1 MISTTR
7 TGAFGAALTLLMGGF
22 FLSYSIAL
30 AQSGASTVA
39 NVTCVA
45 CVAEAKAKKQDPL
58 TYCKPRVCSD
68 PTNGTTNGH
77 CVLTECRAENF
88 SGAGQSGNAGLDQVA
103 KILGDLMGKLM
114 QQGQQGQQGQSQTPQ
129 QTETRCTQYVLVS
142 DVSQLQG
149 NPCATYVAPVSSQI
163 NGGSSLS
170 EALGDTS
177 GSSLSD
183 ALLSNTNTNTN
194 TSETTLNTSDTNA
207 GTRSTTTA
215 TTTLPV
221 GSTLLVPPP
230 GLSGDIQVLNNGATI
245 VAGTRDVNANQ
256 ETAGF
261 YGAGSFGEQPK
272 TLVGRWCQS
281 RPWAAN
287 FLSAI
292 VPSSFF
298 DSLCVW
304 RGYQV
309 GVPPQQSPSLQQK
322 TVSSG
327 KATPA
332 AQAST
337 STASA
342 IPPKVDIWA
351 VPAAVPLGA
360 RTTIF
365 WNTQGVS
372 NCVETSPDGN
382 FNHATLSGGA
392 ATVPITG
399 ATTFTISCDAPD
411 GSHVTG
417 YVTVNLS
424 I

>member
-1 MISTTR
+1 MTSITR
-7 TGAFGAALTLLMGGF
+7 IGAFSAALALLVGGF
-22 FLSYSIAL
+22 FLSYATVR

-39 NVTCVA
+39 NATCAA
-45 CVAEAKAKKQDPL
+45 CVAEAQAKKQEPR
-58 TYCKPRVCSD
+58 TYCKSRVCTD
-68 PTNGTTNGH
+68 PTNGVTTGH
-77 CVLTECRAENF
+77 CELVQCHADSF

-114 QQGQQGQQGQSQTPQ
+114 QQGQQQQSSQSPTTQ
-129 QTETRCTQYVLVS
+129 QSTGCTQYIQTS
-142 DVSQLQG
+142 DISVVQS

-163 NGGSSLS
+163 NGSNGLS

-183 ALLSNTNTNTN
+183 ALLSNTNTNTSGTIVDTTN
-194 TSETTLNTSDTNA
+194 TGA
-207 GTRSTTTA
+207 KSTTTA
-215 TTTLPV
+215 TTTLPS
-221 GSTLLVPPP
+221 GSTALVPPP
-230 GLSGDIQVLNNGATI
+230 GISGDIQVLNGGATI
-245 VAGTRDVNANQ
+245 VAGTRDANQ

-261 YGAGSFGEQPK
+261 YGAGSLGEQPK
-272 TLVGRWCQS
+272 TLVGRWCES
-281 RPWAAN
+281 RPWATN

-298 DSLCVW
+298 DSLCSW

-309 GVPPQQSPSLQQK
+309 GTPSSQQSPSLQQK
-322 TVSSG
+322 TVSTNTA
-327 KATPA
+327 ATTT
-332 AQAST
+332 QNST
-337 STASA
+337 STAPA

-351 VPAAVPLGA
+351 VPASVPLGA